1 MRQTTGCNS
10 IVQNILYKNIC
21 TKATAWGKNNED
33 RAKGVFERKYPNLK
47 ILDCGI
53 FINSQW
59 PFLGASPDAIISN
72 DSLLEIKCPY
82 SARNTTIKEAVESRL
97 IVYLKSSGDGFE
109 LNKNHNYFYQVQ
121 GQLNI
126 WEKATCYFVVWT
138 LHDFVCLKVH
148 KDESF
153 FKNIM
158 LKKLEMFY
166 YNCLLPEIIDPR
178 HPRSMKI
185 RDPQYILD
193 AQEKCAERK
202 NSQEGKRKI
211 QTSKPDHKI
220 KKQKVLE
227 NPKKQ

>member
-1 MRQTTGCNS
+1 M
-10 IVQNILYKNIC
+10 YKNIC

-47 ILDCGI
+47 ISDCGI

-126 WEKATCYFVVWT
+126 WEKTTCYFVVW
-138 LHDFVCLKVH
+138 
-148 KDESF
+148 
-153 FKNIM
+153 
-158 LKKLEMFY
+158 
-166 YNCLLPEIIDPR
+166 R
-178 HPRSMKI
+178 
-185 RDPQYILD
+185 
-193 AQEKCAERK
+193 
-202 NSQEGKRKI
+202 
-211 QTSKPDHKI
+211 
-220 KKQKVLE
+220 
-227 NPKKQ
+227 